1 VENKLEAIRKAL
13 PKEGLFAEKD
23 WLISPD
29 PFPIDQPFARELEQ
43 LGHRLFVFQ
52 RACNQ
57 LYQLSV
63 KGKQPPWIANYLD
76 AGKPAELVEFSRQKQ
91 FRDSLPAVIRPDL
104 VLTEAGYTIA
114 EIDSVPGGIGLTAWL
129 NQTYSNLGDDVIG
142 GAQGMLDGFQSVL
155 PNGGDIVISQES
167 ATYRPEMEWIAAS
180 LKNRQ
185 SDLEWRVVSAENY
198 EPQDGR
204 AVYRFFELFDLPNIP
219 KVEKTLR
226 AALDGRINI
235 TPPIKP
241 YLEEKMWFALFW
253 LQPLREFWR
262 RELGEKYLA
271 KLQEVIPYSWV
282 LDPTPLPQHAVIPR
296 LEIHDWREAGRFSQK
311 ERDLL
316 LKVSGFSPLSWG
328 SRGIALGQDLP
339 HTDWQQRIEKALAT
353 FDSSPTIMQRFHKGR
368 LFEHQYWG
376 PDSGELKMMKGRV
389 RLCPYFFV
397 EQDKVNLRGALATI
411 VPADKKLLHGMRDAI
426 MIPASVSKD
435 APAGRPPGAPK

>member
-1 VENKLEAIRKAL
+1 
-13 PKEGLFAEKD
+13 
-23 WLISPD
+23 
-29 PFPIDQPFARELEQ
+29 
-43 LGHRLFVFQ
+43 
-52 RACNQ
+52 
-57 LYQLSV
+57 
-63 KGKQPPWIANYLD
+63 
-76 AGKPAELVEFSRQKQ
+76 
-91 FRDSLPAVIRPDL
+91 
-104 VLTEAGYTIA
+104 
-114 EIDSVPGGIGLTAWL
+114 
-129 NQTYSNLGDDVIG
+129 
-142 GAQGMLDGFQSVL
+142 
-155 PNGGDIVISQES
+155 
-167 ATYRPEMEWIAAS
+167 
-180 LKNRQ
+180 
-185 SDLEWRVVSAENY
+185 
-198 EPQDGR
+198 
-204 AVYRFFELFDLPNIP
+204 
-219 KVEKTLR
+219 
-226 AALDGRINI
+226 
-235 TPPIKP
+235 
-241 YLEEKMWFALFW
+241 
-253 LQPLREFWR
+253 
-262 RELGEKYLA
+262 
-271 KLQEVIPYSWV
+271 LQEVIPYSWV